1 MARKQSLPPDPA
13 ETDDDA
19 WRDAPGDAD
28 DEFADEGPSKSEL
41 KRQDRELRA
50 LGVQLVEL
58 PATALESLDLPE
70 KLFDAVT
77 ACRSITAHG
86 ARLRQEMYIAKV
98 MRHVDVEPIRAAMAR
113 RSEMDRQR
121 VRREHALER
130 WRDRLLADEADAW
143 TELAAQVGPGALQPL
158 RALARQARAE
168 KEATKPPAAARQLFR
183 RLRELLENTG
193 IQD

>member
-98 MRHVDVEPIRAAMAR
+98 MRHVDVEPIRAALAR